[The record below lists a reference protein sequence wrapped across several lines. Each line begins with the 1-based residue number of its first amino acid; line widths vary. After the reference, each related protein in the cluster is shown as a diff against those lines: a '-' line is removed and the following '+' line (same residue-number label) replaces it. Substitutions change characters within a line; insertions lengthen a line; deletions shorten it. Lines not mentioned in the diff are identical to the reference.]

1 MKVLLIARNTLFT
14 VPGGDTI
21 QVIETAAHLRK
32 LGIFAEVQLTG
43 MVKDYKPYQL
53 LHFFN
58 IIRPCDIL
66 PHIRKSKLPFVVS
79 PVFVDYSGYDKHMR
93 KGLSGFLFRFLPPD
107 TIEYLKNLLRKAV
120 SKNKEP
126 LPFQYLLRGH
136 SRSVKSIALNAGYLL
151 PNSENEYLRF
161 QERYQI
167 KVPYSVVPNGI
178 NSQLFKENGTDE
190 ERDPLLVLCV
200 ARIEGIKNQLTL
212 IKALNNTRYKL
223 LLIGNAAPNQL
234 SYYKKCRETAA
245 SNITFINHLP
255 QDELLGYYRKAKVHI
270 LPSWFETTGLSS
282 LEAAVMGCNIVV
294 SKKGDVQEYFSDHAF
309 YCDPSSPASILTA
322 VEKAS
327 HSSVNPNLRTYIL
340 EHYTWEKAAQ
350 KTMEVYQ
357 KVLNPDKVP

>member
-32 LGIFAEVQLTG
+32 LGIFADVQLTG
-43 MVKDYKPYQL
+43 MVKNYQPYQL

-58 IIRPCDIL
+58 IIRPGDIL
-66 PHIRKSKLPFVVS
+66 PHISKSKLPYVVS
-79 PVFVDYSGYDKHMR
+79 PVFVDYSMYDKQLR
-93 KGLSGFLFRFLPPD
+93 KGLSGFLFRFLHPD
-107 TIEYLKNLLRKAV
+107 HIEYVKNLLRKLIG
-120 SKNKEP
+120 KNKEP
-126 LPFQYLLRGH
+126 LPMQYLLLGH
-136 SRSVKSIALNAGYLL
+136 YRSIKLIARSAGCLL
-151 PNSENEYLRF
+151 PNSENEYRRF

-178 NSQLFKENGTDE
+178 NSELFKEHGTID

-200 ARIEGIKNQLTL
+200 ARIEGVKNQLML

-223 LLIGNAAPNQL
+223 LLIGNAAPNQP
-234 SYYKKCRETAA
+234 SYYKMCRETAA

-255 QDELLGYYRKAKVHI
+255 QEELLAYYRKAKVHI

-282 LEAAVMGCNIVV
+282 LEAAVMGCNIVI
-294 SKKGDVQEYFSDHAF
+294 SKKGDVQEYFSDDAF
-309 YCDPSSPASILTA
+309 YCDPSSPASIRTA
-322 VEKAS
+322 VENAS
-327 HSSVNPNLRTYIL
+327 QSSINPKLRNRIL

-350 KTMEVYQ
+350 KTLEAYQ
-357 KVLNPDKVP
+357 KVLNPGKMP